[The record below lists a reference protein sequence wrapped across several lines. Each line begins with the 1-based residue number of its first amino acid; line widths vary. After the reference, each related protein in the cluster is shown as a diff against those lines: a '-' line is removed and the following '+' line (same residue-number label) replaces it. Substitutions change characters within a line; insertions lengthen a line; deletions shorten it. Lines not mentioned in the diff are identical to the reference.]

1 VKLLA
6 KLGLGLAG
14 TVGGLGVIGVV
25 AAPSSDPQQ
34 ATVAKHV
41 DGDTFDVNLNGST
54 ERIRLLNIDT
64 PETVD
69 PNRPV
74 QCLGAEASQFLADM
88 LPVGSPVRLEFDKKH
103 VDKFGRTLAAAFTP
117 DGKMVNA
124 EVARAGLAQVVTVD
138 DNVRF
143 RPPIEQAA
151 QEATENKRGLHSA
164 DVQCTFPGR
173 VAAVSN
179 SVAQAPTLALQP
191 PNADSHALYT
201 ATNLAFIAVGAA
213 RSLVYDLDHA
223 GNDLYWSVLNAAEQA
238 QLRSQAQAN
247 VDKVNAAQTELQN
260 AANAAKAKEDLAAQ
274 QAAQAEA
281 DRVAREQAAAQEAE
295 QQRVAAEAQRQA
307 AAQAAEQQRAAAA
320 AQRQAAAERQ
330 QEAAAQRAAAAPAAK
345 SPSTSRHT
353 GQTGHP
359 CMSGE
364 RDGDHDGYCGEGR

>member
-1 VKLLA
+1 MKLLA
-6 KLGLGLAG
+6 KLGLGL
-14 TVGGLGVIGVV
+14 GGSVV
-25 AAPSSDPQQ
+25 AVTGIAVAVAPSSDPQQ

-69 PNRPV
+69 PNGPV
-74 QCLGAEASQFLADM
+74 QCLGPEASQFLADM
-88 LPVGSPVRLEFDKKH
+88 LPIGSPVRLEFDKKH
-103 VDKFGRTLAAAFTP
+103 EDKFGRTLAAAFTP

-124 EVARAGLAQVVTVD
+124 EVARAGFAQVVTFD

-151 QEATENKRGLHSA
+151 QEAADNKLGLHST

-179 SVAQAPTLALQP
+179 SVAQAPTLAVQP
-191 PNADSHALYT
+191 ADADSHALLT
-201 ATNLAFIAVGAA
+201 AAGLVFVAVGTA
-213 RSLVYDLDHA
+213 RSLLYDLDHA
-223 GNDLYWSVLNAAEQA
+223 GNDMYWAVLTVAERT
-238 QLRSQAQAN
+238 QLR
-247 VDKVNAAQTELQN
+247 AQTQTAVDTVSSAHTGLQD

-274 QAAQAEA
+274 QAVQAEA

-295 QQRVAAEAQRQA
+295 RQRVAAEAQRQA
-307 AAQAAEQQRAAAA
+307 DAQAAEQRRATAA
-320 AQRQAAAERQ
+320 AQREAAAEQ
-330 QEAAAQRAAAAPAAK
+330 QRDAQAQRAAQAP
-345 SPSTSRHT
+345 SSSSTSRHT

-359 CMSGE
+359 CMGGE
-364 RDGDHDGYCGEGR
+364 RDGDNDGYCGEGR